1 MQDRGQAVVT
11 LIVPIKHVAAELGL
25 NLYQID
31 TFRNWNPPKSINL
44 VIAVSFGL
52 LVPARI
58 LNGAQYGGLN
68 VHPSLLPDLRGPA
81 PIIHTLL
88 KRRAYTGVTLQTM
101 HPTLFDHGTILAQTQ
116 SPGVPVPADSTPDS
130 LLKTLS
136 PLGAELLCRGINDA
150 TFVPPV
156 KDVRVDFPEAQHADY
171 APKVTPEDRRI
182 NWTTWTSD
190 EILLRDRVL
199 GRLWDNKTYS
209 ECLPN
214 RYPKRVTFQGPWHT
228 LDHPGAR
235 FTAGT
240 PLTIHGGDSKAATL
254 AIMTNDGK
262 AVSPAS
268 VTVEGER
275 KGNGVE
281 ALLNGFAGG

>member
-25 NLYQID
+25 NLHQID
-31 TFRNWNPPKSINL
+31 TFRNWYPPKSINL

-88 KRRAYTGVTLQTM
+88 KRRSHTGLTLQTM
-101 HPTLFDHGTILAQTQ
+101 HPTQFDHGTILAQTQ
-116 SPGVPVPADSTPDS
+116 SPGTPVPADSTPDS
-130 LLKTLS
+130 LLDILG
-136 PLGAELLCRGINDA
+136 PLGAELLCRGIDDA

-156 KDVRVDFPEAQHADY
+156 KDVRADFAEAKHVDH

-182 NWTTWTSD
+182 NWTTLTSD

-209 ECLPN
+209 ECLPH
-214 RYPKRVTFQGPWHT
+214 RSPKRVTFQGPWHT
-228 LDHPGAR
+228 LDHSGAP

-240 PLTIHGGDSKAATL
+240 PLTVHGSDSKAASL
-254 AIMTNDGK
+254 AIMTSDGK
-262 AVSPAS
+262 AISPAS

-275 KGNGVE
+275 KGNGVK
-281 ALLNGFAGG
+281 ALLNGLVGG